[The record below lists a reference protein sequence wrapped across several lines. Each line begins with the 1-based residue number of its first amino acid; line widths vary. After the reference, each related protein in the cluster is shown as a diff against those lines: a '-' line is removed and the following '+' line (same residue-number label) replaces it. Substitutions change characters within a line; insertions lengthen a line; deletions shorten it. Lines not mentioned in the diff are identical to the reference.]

1 MVIQNHAIKNYMK
14 INIKIFLSLA
24 ILILAVSSCKKLDRP
39 LLGDY
44 TKDANPP
51 GGPLNFYAAF
61 DGTTTNPLMNAV
73 DSIKATFPS
82 VNPFTTTAG
91 ISGKAVL
98 GVEGKAI
105 YYPGTND
112 FNKVTSF
119 SIALWLKN
127 VAAAGR
133 TEFLFSLVDDSYGW
147 HHSAAFVLVENQTS
161 TNATMKFGLM
171 DQWLEGTFQK
181 PLFDGNWHQI
191 VYSYDQT
198 TSKMTYYFDG
208 ALVDGMNASQTDV
221 KNSGAPRGAIDFS
234 KAYSL
239 ILGGWNKHAGAQGP
253 GDDWIKN
260 YSGAMDQFRLYKKAL
275 NASEV
280 ATLYASKK

>member
-1 MVIQNHAIKNYMK
+1 MK
-14 INIKIFLSLA
+14 INSKIFLSLA
-24 ILILAVSSCKKLDRP
+24 ILTLAVSGCKKLDRP
-39 LLGDY
+39 VLGDY
-44 TKDANPP
+44 PKDTNPP

-73 DSIKATFPS
+73 DSVKATFPS
-82 VNPFTTTAG
+82 INPLTVTGG
-91 ISGKAVL
+91 INGKGVM

-105 YYPGTND
+105 YYPATND

-208 ALVDGMNASQTDV
+208 AVVDGMSASQTDV

-275 NASEV
+275 TATEV